1 MKDNKI
7 QYKIL
12 KSEAC
17 GHTIEYKMVKKE
29 HELEKARIDEGLS
42 PREKMKAREARSP
55 KEREPK
61 ELNPEQYETG
71 KKIARTK
78 AVTATGEKERKE
90 TLKDVLHTHKQNAP
104 KSPSKEDLEYP
115 MAASEKE
122 CLCKD
127 CDCDKKEVKK
137 SEKFYIQKI
146 QELRKQ
152 ASQIDA
158 IKQNPTTQ
166 ATPAG
171 MLLRGTPEE
180 RAAANVPNYIANPR
194 GGMDIVSPSG
204 KGVLPSGPNMNQQE
218 SIGRFQEQQNAKYN
232 QPAMNDRTSNAVSN
246 LRQTLGVPTAAAPT
260 AQGPVAAPTA
270 QTFQASQTGDKDFDQ
285 SLNQKAAEAGST
297 VTSPAAGAPAPA
309 AGAPAYDMKNPFKV
323 ENAKNFKDAFSQAR
337 NATGGGG
344 NVFEY
349 GGKKYHTHTQDE
361 FKNPGK
367 SGVSTDSKFY
377 KDWQAK
383 KDVTGPGA
391 YYANKMNPT
400 AAAAPTAQGPVA
412 APTAKAPNPNAN
424 ITGVNTNDSISS
436 TESDERKTLTMPKNP
451 IPTARPDQ
459 MGILDRKY
467 AQPGEV
473 AAKIP
478 SQSAMFSNGPTKNG
492 DTATTTFPTSE
503 KMEGNLDTHKME
515 GMTGKRLN
523 YNQA

>member
-1 MKDNKI
+1 MEKDNKI

-152 ASQIDA
+152 MTFSPGKTQVGGGNLPA
-158 IKQNPTTQ
+158 QNPTGLTPEQ
-166 ATPAG
+166 QKMAADNLSSITSNMGRNVAEDSAKKYQQQQKFGTLSQGPQVGSRTDSITPKTPAAQIAQQNPG
-171 MLLRGTPEE
+171 RTEQLVQNIKKDPTPEQL
-180 RAAANVPNYIANPR
+180 Y
-194 GGMDIVSPSG
+194 S
-204 KGVLPSGPNMNQQE
+204 
-218 SIGRFQEQQNAKYN
+218 SIPELK
-232 QPAMNDRTSNAVSN
+232 PA
-246 LRQTLGVPTAAAPT
+246 
-260 AQGPVAAPTA
+260 
-270 QTFQASQTGDKDFDQ
+270 
-285 SLNQKAAEAGST
+285 
-297 VTSPAAGAPAPA
+297 PAAGAPAPA
-309 AGAPAYDMKNPFKV
+309 PAAQKYDMKNPFKV
-323 ENAKNFKDAFSQAR
+323 ENAKNFKDAFNQAR
-337 NATGGGG
+337 KETGGGG

-361 FKNPGK
+361 FKNPEKAGIPA
-367 SGVSTDSKFY
+367 DNKFY

-400 AAAAPTAQGPVA
+400 PAAPASAQTPTAQPAAGAPTATPAAAPTAKSGRATELLNNIRQSKDAISSNENSFNPGLIN
-412 APTAKAPNPNAN
+412 PTFAEGLGVSKKMKGGKGMLQNSLTPYGTSSPDLSINPNTVIEN
-424 ITGVNTNDSISS
+424 RGIKPEDRRKKSIQPNSS
-436 TESDERKTLTMPKNP
+436 ASEAMAKPKNL
-451 IPTARPDQ
+451 A
-459 MGILDRKY
+459 
-467 AQPGEV
+467 
-473 AAKIP
+473 
-478 SQSAMFSNGPTKNG
+478 
-492 DTATTTFPTSE
+492 
-503 KMEGNLDTHKME
+503 
-515 GMTGKRLN
+515 
-523 YNQA
+523 